1 MIEMK
6 AMDKDGIVIVSRKI
20 RGNGEGEAVL
30 KEGLGIIESLVSFYA
45 DIIEE
50 SKQDVLRELTKTL
63 MHKLQNESVSD
74 DKNVKLQ

>member
-6 AMDKDGIVIVSRKI
+6 AMYKDDIVRVSKEI
-20 RGNGEGEAVL
+20 SGNGEAVL

-45 DIIEE
+45 DIIQE
-50 SKQDVLRELTKTL
+50 SKQDVLRNLTEIL
-63 MHKLQNESVSD
+63 MHKFQNESVSD

>member
-6 AMDKDGIVIVSRKI
+6 AMDKDGIVCVHRKI
-20 RGNGEGEAVL
+20 SGNGEAVL

-45 DIIEE
+45 DILQE

-63 MHKLQNESVSD
+63 MHKFQNESVSD